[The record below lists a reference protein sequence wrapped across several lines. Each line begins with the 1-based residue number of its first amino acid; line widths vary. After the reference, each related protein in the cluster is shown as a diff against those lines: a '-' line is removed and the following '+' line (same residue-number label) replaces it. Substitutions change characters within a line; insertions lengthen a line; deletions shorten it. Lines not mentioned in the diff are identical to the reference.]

1 MACPAGFETVVFFHL
16 VQVQENFRVY
26 MASVVRSADV
36 LSHSGIRTCA
46 TRRILP
52 LLVGGW
58 LCCVGC
64 RPSNV
69 ADVSG
74 NVTLQGQPLAGA
86 IVTFVGQNSAS
97 LSRAITDESGKYTLV
112 YSSNHAGAETGEY
125 AVSISTFKPA
135 DTDSEPPTAAVPEK
149 VPARYNLQTE
159 LKARVEAGKNVI
171 DFKLE
176 DGPVIQPSDAEEK
189 RENQSILRPC

>member
-1 MACPAGFETVVFFHL
+1 MGRGGLIGP
-16 VQVQENFRVY
+16 FR
-26 MASVVRSADV
+26 RIP
-36 LSHSGIRTCA
+36 IRAAA
-46 TRRILP
+46 TRTETTRAP
-52 LLVGGW
+52 LSWCALGERFQCAQASSFCWVFWPW
-58 LCCVGC
+58 LA
-64 RPSNV
+64 P
-69 ADVSG
+69 
-74 NVTLQGQPLAGA
+74 
-86 IVTFVGQNSAS
+86 
-97 LSRAITDESGKYTLV
+97 DESGKYTLV

-159 LKARVEAGKNVI
+159 LKVRVEAGKNVI